1 MQNANNGKTPDQLT
15 AVPSFYR
22 EECVEGGGDN
32 EGFFIQNIQVASDEE
47 NKVEEEQDLG
57 EDYARAL
64 LYCVY
69 RNWLTGV

>member
-1 MQNANNGKTPDQLT
+1 M
-15 AVPSFYR
+15 
-22 EECVEGGGDN
+22 EGGGDN
-32 EGFFIQNIQVASDEE
+32 EVFFIQNMQVASDEE

-69 RNWLTGV
+69 RNWLTGG